1 MNMNKYL
8 YMFKNTFKTGGD
20 FFSDFLNSNANI
32 KTIPTVWPTVIFIH
46 TLI

>member
-32 KTIPTVWPTVIFIH
+32 KTIQLFGLPLHLSI
-46 TLI
+46 L